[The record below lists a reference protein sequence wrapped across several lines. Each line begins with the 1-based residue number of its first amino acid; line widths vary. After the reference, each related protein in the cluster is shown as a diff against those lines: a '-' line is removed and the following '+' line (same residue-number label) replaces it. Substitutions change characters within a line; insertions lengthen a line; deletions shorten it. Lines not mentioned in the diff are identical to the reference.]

1 MTRENPARR
10 PLDSPR
16 MDLSELTVE
25 IFAPR
30 VGESFTIAAEPDP
43 IELVLDAAEAL
54 GEWPGGRQ
62 PFDLRFRGPHE
73 PLLPQAIYRLEHG
86 ELDALEI
93 FIVPIGRD
101 ATSTTYQ
108 AIFT

>member
-1 MTRENPARR
+1 
-10 PLDSPR
+10 
-16 MDLSELTVE
+16 MDLAKLTLE
-25 IFAPR
+25 TFEPR
-30 VGESFTIAAEPDP
+30 VGDAFTIAAEAAS

-73 PLLPQAIYRLEHG
+73 PLLEQAIYRLEHA
-86 ELDALEI
+86 ELGALEI

-101 ATSTTYQ
+101 AASTTYQ

>member
-1 MTRENPARR
+1 
-10 PLDSPR
+10 
-16 MDLSELTVE
+16 MDLGELTLE
-25 IFAPR
+25 TFEPY
-30 VGESFTIAAEPDP
+30 VGDAFTIAAEPASID
-43 IELVLDAAEAL
+43 LVLDAAAAL

-73 PLLPQAIYRLEHG
+73 PMLAQAIYRLEHASLG
-86 ELDALEI
+86 ALEI

-101 ATSTTYQ
+101 AESTTYQ